1 MKDENEGCCPN
12 YRGTGGPWNDWV
24 FAYHNVYCRNGSMLE
39 ERESPTKFWRC
50 VQEDGKE
57 SEAYVQVCLDRGREK
72 QSVITDSYKFPL
84 KNRRY
89 NGRNCF
95 DVPVPSYIR
104 ECFVVHKNDMEE
116 VIVVKPYN
124 EWYRLF

>member
-1 MKDENEGCCPN
+1 
-12 YRGTGGPWNDWV
+12 
-24 FAYHNVYCRNGSMLE
+24 MLE
-39 ERESPTKFWRC
+39 EGESPAKFWRC
-50 VQEDGKE
+50 AQEDGKE
-57 SEAYVQVCLDRGREK
+57 PHAIVQVCLDRVRDK

-84 KNRRY
+84 KNWRY
-89 NGRNCF
+89 NGRNYF
-95 DVPVPSYIR
+95 GVPISSYIR